1 MTPPTLQDIY
11 AARARVRSHVPASP
25 LITVTGFASAVLA
38 PFGSHGINL
47 AAITAAICTEPQ
59 ADADPA
65 RRYTAAVVC
74 GVGYLVAGVLAA
86 SIAAL
91 FAAFGVLM
99 LELAAY
105 FALVQFRTAIAAA
118 VLLGVVNF
126 LLGGLI
132 LLVANRKARDRGEF
146 ETAVA
151 LHNSAIEALQSQARS
166 FDTSRPVASGL
177 EAILPSLIVPAV
189 GLVMKSLRQRKADTG
204 S

>member
-1 MTPPTLQDIY
+1 MNVENLIRNLRVLW
-11 AARARVRSHVPASP
+11 RADRIVAEIRLRRMLIGLASS
-25 LITVTGFASAVLA
+25 IFA
-38 PFGSHGINL
+38 
-47 AAITAAICTEPQ
+47 T
-59 ADADPA
+59 
-65 RRYTAAVVC
+65 
-74 GVGYLVAGVLAA
+74 
-86 SIAAL
+86 L
-91 FAAFGVLM
+91 FATFGVLV

-105 FALVQFRTAIAAA
+105 FALIQYWTAIAAA

-132 LLVANRKARDRGEF
+132 LLVASRKARDRGEF

-151 LHNSAIEALQSQARS
+151 LHNSATEALQSQARS

-177 EAILPSLIVPAV
+177 EAVLPSLVVPAV